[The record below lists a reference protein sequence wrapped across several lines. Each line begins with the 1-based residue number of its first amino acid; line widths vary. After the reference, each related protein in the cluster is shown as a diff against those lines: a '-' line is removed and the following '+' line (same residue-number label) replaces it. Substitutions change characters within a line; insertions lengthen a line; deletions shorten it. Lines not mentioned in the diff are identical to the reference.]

1 MPSNHLI
8 LCRPLLL
15 LSSVFLSVTGSFPI
29 SQLFASGG
37 FSFSINPSNEHSE
50 LISFRMD
57 WLDFFAIQ
65 GTLKSLLQYHSSK
78 ASIFQ
83 HSAFFMVQTLTSI
96 HDYWTKTIALTI
108 QNFVFIYFKMNTNN
122 KNPMIS
128 KTLLLR
134 RRFK

>member
-1 MPSNHLI
+1 M

-15 LSSVFLSVTGSFPI
+15 LSSVFLSITGSFPI

-37 FSFSINPSNEHSE
+37 FSFSISPSNEYSG

-57 WLDFFAIQ
+57 WLDFSAIQ
-65 GTLKSLLQYHSSK
+65 GTLKSLLQCHSSK
-78 ASIFQ
+78 PSIFQ
-83 HSAFFMVQTLTSI
+83 HSVFFMVQTLTSI

-122 KNPMIS
+122 KKPMIS
-128 KTLLLR
+128 KTLLVR